1 MGCCESLKKN
11 ISFLPIFILFILQD
25 QDLSSNLPII
35 YLPVMYAARSFKVP
49 QSMKSSATG
58 GGAKRQ
64 SDGCLEPLLPSWL
77 TEDQAEGG
85 PVTGEDSSE
94 DDDVHHQ
101 RAKYDKDS
109 PRKSSNVQLHIPPS
123 ELPLLTVEDF
133 QELFDSEHHKNLE
146 TSSKS

>member
-1 MGCCESLKKN
+1 
-11 ISFLPIFILFILQD
+11 
-25 QDLSSNLPII
+25 
-35 YLPVMYAARSFKVP
+35 
-49 QSMKSSATG
+49 MKSSATG

-101 RAKYDKDS
+101 RAKYDKDISEYDARRDS